1 MMNSN
6 LLKLKPVL
14 FVLTISLLFLS
25 SSCMMTQTTVGAY
38 KESAG
43 AEYEYAKGKQVWL
56 FEGLIPLGRTDVST
70 PTDGYC
76 KAVTKFTFVD
86 FLISGLTAGL
96 VRTYTI
102 KVYAKRAE

>member
-56 FEGLIPLGRTDVST
+56 FEGLIPLVEQAQITGQRAHQ
-70 PTDGYC
+70 PFIG
-76 KAVTKFTFVD
+76 AQAKFREVLAEQF
-86 FLISGLTAGL
+86 FRRSG
-96 VRTYTI
+96 
-102 KVYAKRAE
+102 KRGQYSQCLA